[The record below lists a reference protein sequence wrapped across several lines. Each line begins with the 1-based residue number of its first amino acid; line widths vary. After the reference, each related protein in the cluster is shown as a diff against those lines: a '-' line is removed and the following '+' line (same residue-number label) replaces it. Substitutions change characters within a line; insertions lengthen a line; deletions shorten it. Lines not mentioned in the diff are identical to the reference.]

1 MTELPKAPPLTRTD
15 LKRPPTNPATTQR
28 LLLAAWPIIGA
39 ALFAY
44 GITAHGKWWV
54 GSIGFLILL
63 LSLGA
68 MLNRRDERAL
78 RAAQPGA
85 VRVETIKQAH
95 VSNRVALYAR
105 AGWSVVGQSSAKSLG
120 SQARVTIT
128 FRKL

>member
-15 LKRPPTNPATTQR
+15 LNQPTGRPASLQYALR
-28 LLLAAWPIIGA
+28 WAWPLIGA
-39 ALFAY
+39 ALFVY

-54 GSIGFLILL
+54 GSIGFLVLL
-63 LSLGA
+63 LCLGG

-78 RAAQPGA
+78 KTARSGA
-85 VRVETIKQAH
+85 VRVETIKRAH
-95 VSNRVALYAR
+95 VGNRVALYAR
-105 AGWSVVGQSSAKSLG
+105 AGWGVVGQSSSKSFG

>member
-15 LKRPPTNPATTQR
+15 LNQPTTSPATLQHALR
-28 LLLAAWPIIGA
+28 WAWPTVGV

-63 LSLGA
+63 LSLGG

-78 RAAQPGA
+78 KAARSGA
-85 VRVETIKQAH
+85 VRVETIKQTH
-95 VSNRVALYAR
+95 VGNRVALYAR
-105 AGWSVVGQSSAKSLG
+105 AGWVVDGQSSSKSFG

>member
-1 MTELPKAPPLTRTD
+1 MTELPKAPPLTD
-15 LKRPPTNPATTQR
+15 LNQPTTSPATLQHALR
-28 LLLAAWPIIGA
+28 WAWPTVGA

-54 GSIGFLILL
+54 GIIGFLVLL

-68 MLNRRDERAL
+68 MLNRRDGRAL
-78 RAAQPGA
+78 RAARSGA

-105 AGWSVVGQSSAKSLG
+105 AGWVVDGQSSSKSFG

-128 FRKL
+128 FRKS

>member
-1 MTELPKAPPLTRTD
+1 MTELPKAPPLARAD
-15 LKRPPTNPATTQR
+15 INHPATSPATPSHALR
-28 LLLAAWPIIGA
+28 WAWPIVGA

-44 GITAHGKWWV
+44 GIMAHGKWWV
-54 GSIGFLILL
+54 GIIGGMILL

-78 RAAQPGA
+78 KAARSGA

-105 AGWSVVGQSSAKSLG
+105 AGWTVVGQSSAKSMG